1 MIIDVL
7 LALAGVA
14 LGWGL
19 KSLSD
24 YLGMRRE
31 EMRTYNKAVFF
42 ILRAWKS
49 LLDYDRGTDYFRK
62 NKPSPEEF
70 EPWRAILAG
79 KFVENFGD
87 QSETVSEAARTL
99 AEVAPALA
107 TRLDSTIRR
116 VLATFPPHIA
126 GLSKS
131 DPERYRQLIYNQD
144 HIVDLTLSDFEKV
157 ANTLASRSS
166 LLQQLQVFLYF
177 RSVRKGTAEFIQGM
191 KEQDAMLNKVVN
203 P

>member
-1 MIIDVL
+1 LIIDVL

-24 YLGMRRE
+24 YLGMRRG
-31 EMRTYNKAVFF
+31 EMRTCNKAVFF

-49 LLDYDRGTDYFRK
+49 LLDYDRGTDYFRAK
-62 NKPSPEEF
+62 KPSPEEF
-70 EPWRAILAG
+70 EPWRAILAE
-79 KFVENFGD
+79 KFVENFED

-99 AEVAPALA
+99 AEIDPALA

-116 VLATFPPHIA
+116 VLMTFSSHIA
-126 GLSKS
+126 DISKS
-131 DPERYRQLIYNQD
+131 DPGRYRELIYNQD
-144 HIVDLTLSDFEKV
+144 YIIDLTLSDFEKV

-166 LLQQLQVFLYF
+166 LLQRLHVFLYF
-177 RSVRKGTAEFIQGM
+177 RSVRKRTAEFNQGM
-191 KEQDAMLNKVVN
+191 KEQDAMLSKVID

>member
-1 MIIDVL
+1 
-7 LALAGVA
+7 
-14 LGWGL
+14 
-19 KSLSD
+19 
-24 YLGMRRE
+24 MRA
-31 EMRTYNKAVFF
+31 YNKAVFF

-62 NKPSPEEF
+62 KKPSPEDF
-70 EPWRAILAG
+70 EPWRAILAE
-79 KFVENFGD
+79 KFLENFSD
-87 QSETVSEAARTL
+87 QSETVSDAARTL

-126 GLSKS
+126 GLSKA
-131 DPERYRQLIYNQD
+131 DPERYRELIYNQD
-144 HIVDLTLSDFEKV
+144 YIVDLTLSDFEKV

-166 LLQQLQVFLYF
+166 LLQQLHVFLYF
-177 RSVRKGTAEFIQGM
+177 RSVRKGTAEFTQGM
-191 KEQDAMLNKVVN
+191 KEQDAMLNKVIN